1 MSIFSGMKNLLSK
14 RADPLENPQNPLNFD
29 ELIDFVSSH
38 SSVSEETGLK
48 LSAVYSCINVLS
60 SNMAQLPLHVMRR
73 TGDKVEKA
81 TDHPA
86 YDLLH
91 LEPNRLSS
99 SYDWR
104 ESSQAIT
111 VAWGN
116 SLTKIIRN
124 KRTGQIESLQLSEP
138 HNIEPV
144 LKGGR
149 LYYKF
154 IHPDGTSEA
163 LESQEVLHVRA
174 FSAGKQLWSKSV
186 IRQNAE
192 AISLGIQ
199 AVNYGN
205 NFFSGGGR
213 PTGILSSK
221 GEMSSDQF
229 KKFVEFWNK
238 VKSQLRSEDN
248 KTVVLPNQLEYKS
261 ITIPPEDAQFIDS
274 RKLSRSEIAG
284 IFNIPAHM
292 INDLEKASFSN
303 ITESSINF
311 LRYTIMPWIVR
322 WEQELNRK
330 IFTQAERKAAY
341 YAQFNVKGLLRAT
354 PKEQAEIYSKA
365 IQDGYMN
372 RNEIRS
378 LEDLNPVEGLDEYL
392 ISVNAS
398 QSINGA
404 TDE

>member
-1 MSIFSGMKNLLSK
+1 MSIFSNVKNLLSK
-14 RADPLENPQNPLNFD
+14 RADPLENPQNPLDFD
-29 ELIDFVSSH
+29 DLTDFFNSY
-38 SSVSEETGLK
+38 SSVSEEAGMK

-60 SNMAQLPLHVMRR
+60 SNLAQLPLHVMRR
-73 TGDKVEKA
+73 NGKNVERA

-91 LEPNRLSS
+91 LEPNALTS

-104 ESSQAIT
+104 ETSQAIT

-116 SLTKIIRN
+116 SLTKIKRN
-124 KRTGQIESLQLSEP
+124 KRGEIESLHLSNP

-149 LYYKF
+149 LYYRF
-154 IHPDGTSEA
+154 VNANGDVEA

-174 FSAGKQLWSKSV
+174 FSAGKQMWSKSV
-186 IRQNAE
+186 IRQNAD
-192 AISLGIQ
+192 AISLGQQ

-213 PTGILSSK
+213 PTGILSAK
-221 GEMSSDQF
+221 GDMSSDQF
-229 KKFVEFWNK
+229 TKFVAFWNK
-238 VKSQLRSEDN
+238 VKSQLRTEDN
-248 KTVVLPNQLEYKS
+248 KTVLLPNQLEYKS

-284 IFNIPAHM
+284 IFNVPAHM

-311 LRYTIMPWIVR
+311 LRYTMMPWIVR
-322 WEQELNRK
+322 WEQEMNRK
-330 IFTQAERKAAY
+330 IFTSAERKAGY
-341 YAQFNVKGLLRAT
+341 YVQFNVKGLLRAT
-354 PKEQAEIYSKA
+354 PKEQSEIYSKA

-378 LEDLNPVEGLDEYL
+378 LEDLNPVDGLDEFL

-398 QSINGA
+398 QSING
-404 TDE
+404 DSNE

>member
-1 MSIFSGMKNLLSK
+1 MSIFSNVKNLLSK
-14 RADPLENPQNPLNFD
+14 RADPLENPQNPL
-29 ELIDFVSSH
+29 DFEDLTEFFSSY
-38 SSVSEETGLK
+38 SSVSEEAGMK

-60 SNMAQLPLHVMRR
+60 SNLAQLPLHVMRR
-73 TGDKVEKA
+73 NGKSVERA

-91 LEPNRLSS
+91 LEPNALTS

-104 ESSQAIT
+104 ETSQAIT

-116 SLTKIIRN
+116 SLTKIKRN
-124 KRTGQIESLQLSEP
+124 KRGEVESLILSNP

-149 LYYKF
+149 LYYRF
-154 IHPDGTSEA
+154 VNAGGEVEA

-174 FSAGKQLWSKSV
+174 FSAGKQMWSKSV
-186 IRQNAE
+186 IRQNAD
-192 AISLGIQ
+192 AISLGQQ

-213 PTGILSSK
+213 PTGILSAK
-221 GEMSSDQF
+221 GDMSSDQF
-229 KKFVEFWNK
+229 TKFVGFWNK
-238 VKSQLRSEDN
+238 VKSQLRTEDN
-248 KTVVLPNQLEYKS
+248 KTVLLPNQLEYKS

-284 IFNIPAHM
+284 IFNVPAHM

-311 LRYTIMPWIVR
+311 LRYTMMPWIVR

-330 IFTQAERKAAY
+330 IFTSAERKAGY
-341 YAQFNVKGLLRAT
+341 YVQFNVKGLLRAT

-378 LEDLNPVEGLDEYL
+378 LEDLNPVDGLDDFL

-398 QSINGA
+398 QSING
-404 TDE
+404 DSNE